1 MKKTISSVSTILA
14 ALVSMSAQANIVYT
28 GGDDHGN
35 LCRVEFASLQAG
47 PVVMHNACE
56 FETDGP
62 GPWCD
67 HSPAVPVRTVV
78 GTGIYQTLNGYV
90 QFTLNDK
97 WARPNGSQLST
108 VGDSNQG
115 YVELN
120 FVGANKVQVRH
131 DFLTNYGKTLTP
143 AQINTIL
150 SHRAPGVSYPAL
162 YASIYTT
169 VICNAQTQ

>member
-1 MKKTISSVSTILA
+1 MKKAISSVAILVT
-14 ALVSMSAQANIVYT
+14 ALVSMSAQANVVFN
-28 GGDDHGN
+28 GGDNHGN

-78 GTGIYQTLNGYV
+78 GAGSYQTLNGHV
-90 QFTLNDK
+90 DFTLNDK
-97 WARPNGSQLST
+97 WARPNGSKLSA

-115 YVELN
+115 YVEFN
-120 FVGANKVQVRH
+120 FIGANKVQVRH

-143 AQINTIL
+143 AQIYNIL
-150 SHRAPGVSYPAL
+150 TRRAPGTNYAAI

-169 VICNAQTQ
+169 VICNAQRQ